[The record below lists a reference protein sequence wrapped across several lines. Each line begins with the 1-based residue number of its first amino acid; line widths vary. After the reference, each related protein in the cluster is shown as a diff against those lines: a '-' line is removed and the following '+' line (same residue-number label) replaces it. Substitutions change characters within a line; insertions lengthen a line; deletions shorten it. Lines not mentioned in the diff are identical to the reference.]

1 MNTIVLETPMPR
13 MISVLSFR
21 LRVIELI
28 LGQSV
33 KLAVFLEC
41 ESGGKSFNDYKEVIL
56 EGDEYFAWGTDDTYI
71 IETVKSKLESIL

>member
-1 MNTIVLETPMPR
+1 MNTVVLETPLPR

-41 ESGGKSFNDYKEVIL
+41 ESGGKPFNDYKEVII
-56 EGDEYFAWGTDDTYI
+56 EGDEYLAWSTDDTYI
-71 IETVKSKLESIL
+71 VEMVKSKLESII